1 MEQISPFRGWEI
13 RRNIEAR
20 GRVLREVENPAESR
34 RGVLEQFRIPA
45 QPRAEDAQRK
55 AEIRHLAKAVLD
67 SAELMRTRGG
77 ANLVR
82 YEDHAVRQA
91 EDGVGW
97 EIALLAEPVMP
108 MPLLLEHRG
117 PMNGETVRRI
127 GTDLASAL
135 EQMEAMGIRHG
146 AIDPWNVFVSEDGT
160 FKLGCPAGEPDR
172 TGDFCAPEVAAG
184 AEPDGRSDLYSL
196 GMVLYWCLNGRRL
209 PFGAEGDGT
218 ALSRRLA
225 GEAFPYPASGSP
237 DEAGPI
243 LRACAFRPQDRFDS
257 AAEFRD
263 ALLAAGEE
271 KTLFQEPADPD
282 EDEAALFA
290 EPEDLAIPTVEELI
304 AAEPATPAVSF
315 CIRCGAPLSPGMRF
329 CTKCG
334 ARQEEV
340 PAAPAYT
347 PPAQPTYAPGETQV
361 FAPVQ
366 ELQYAP
372 APAEPIREEPK
383 KKKGWI
389 AAVIAAAVIL
399 GAGGGVL
406 AALQP
411 WNSQPAADGRPGQDP
426 SVTASDPG
434 TQAGKPDSGS
444 ADAAEIPGTEAPA
457 ETPSEM
463 PAETSAPSSSPTPTE
478 PEVSQYIEVIAAG
491 HNQAATLTLYTWREG
506 QWVTDMTCQAW
517 LGSNG
522 VSTSKTEGDKC
533 TPGGTFDILFYL
545 ALTELD
551 SGLEFYQVRSGDVW
565 VEDSDSQYYNT
576 IQNGSGD
583 WDESSDL
590 YAHFSGGSSN
600 ACIAF
605 SYNGDCRTPG
615 SATPHAG
622 SDIFIDG
629 VRDSA
634 LVPNWG
640 DVRISQ
646 ANMTRLLSLLEASR
660 HPTITIK

>member
-1 MEQISPFRGWEI
+1 MAQVSPFRGWEI
-13 RRNIEAR
+13 RRSIEAR
-20 GRVLREVENPAESR
+20 GRELWEAENPAEGR

-45 QPRAEDAQRK
+45 QAGAEDAGRK
-55 AEIRHLAKAVLD
+55 AEYRRKTKAVLD
-67 SAELMRTRGG
+67 RVELMRVRGG

-82 YEDHAVRQA
+82 CEDHAVRQA
-91 EDGVGW
+91 EDGIGW

-108 MPLLLEHRG
+108 LPLLLERRG
-117 PMNGETVRRI
+117 PLTGETVRRI

-135 EQMEAMGIRHG
+135 EQLETMGLRHG
-146 AIDPWNVFVSEDGT
+146 AVEPWNVFVSEDGV
-160 FKLGCPAGEPDR
+160 FKLGCPAGGPDR
-172 TGDFCAPEVAAG
+172 TGDFCAPEVASG
-184 AEPDGRSDLYSL
+184 AEPDGRSDVYSL

-209 PFGAEGDGT
+209 PFGAEGDE
-218 ALSRRLA
+218 AARARRMG
-225 GEAFPYPASGSP
+225 GEALPYPAEGSP
-237 DEAGPI
+237 ALAETV
-243 LRACAFRPQDRFDS
+243 LRACAFRPEDRFDS
-257 AAEFRD
+257 AAGLRN

-271 KTLFQEPADPD
+271 KALFAEPADA
-282 EDEAALFA
+282 EEAALFA
-290 EPEDLAIPTVEELI
+290 EPDQELPTVEELI
-304 AAEPATPAVSF
+304 AAEPEPSVGRF
-315 CIRCGAPLSPGMRF
+315 CIRCGAPLAPGMRF

-334 ARQEEV
+334 ARQEEI
-340 PAAPAYT
+340 PAAPAYA
-347 PPAQPTYAPGETQV
+347 PPAQPVYAPGETRA
-361 FAPVQ
+361 FAPVP
-366 ELQYAP
+366 ETAYVS
-372 APAEPIREEPK
+372 APAEPADGAPK
-383 KKKGWI
+383 KKKGWL
-389 AAVIAAAVIL
+389 AAVLAAAVL
-399 GAGGGVL
+399 LAAGGGVL

-411 WNSQPAADGRPGQDP
+411 WNSQPSADGRPTREP
-426 SVTASDPG
+426 AVTSTPG
-434 TQAGKPDSGS
+434 AESQAGKPGAAP
-444 ADAAEIPGTEAPA
+444 ADPTEIPETAPAAVPSETPTEAP
-457 ETPSEM
+457 TPS
-463 PAETSAPSSSPTPTE
+463 PSPTPTM

-491 HNQAATLTLYTWREG
+491 RNQAATLTLYTWREG

-545 ALTELD
+545 ALTEQE

-590 YAHFSGGSSN
+590 YAHFSGGGSN

-615 SATPHAG
+615 TATPHAG

-646 ANMTRLLSLLEASR
+646 TNMTRLLSLLEASR
-660 HPTITIK
+660 HPTITIR